1 MTATGPGSGDDDR
14 REPDGTPSVPE
25 YVWRLFLEDD
35 ERAIRASAP
44 REPAARD
51 RFPGGLPE
59 PSAERPGRSGTD
71 DHPGASGRPDPSDRP
86 DPSGRPEPRDRP
98 GPVET
103 VGEAWCPEDAWAG
116 PGRREPDGRSRGR
129 RFARV
134 FGTAAALAVVLGAWS
149 QLSTGPATP
158 GGNPAETIGQRLEES
173 PALPTPGSVVPRAS
187 LDPDTD
193 SLAPT
198 VSGAASPAVFDA
210 APSATSGTTGSP
222 GTVGSPGTIG

>member
-14 REPDGTPSVPE
+14 CEPDGTPAVPE

-35 ERAIRASAP
+35 EHAIRASAP

-51 RFPGGLPE
+51 RFPDPDRFPGRLPE
-59 PSAERPGRSGTD
+59 LSADRPGW
-71 DHPGASGRPDPSDRP
+71 PGPSDRP
-86 DPSGRPEPRDRP
+86 GPSGHPESAGHPQSCDRP
-98 GPVET
+98 SDT

-116 PGRREPDGRSRGR
+116 PGRRELDGRARGR
-129 RFARV
+129 RIARV
-134 FGTAAALAVVLGAWS
+134 FGTAAAVAVALAAWS

-158 GGNPAETIGQRLEES
+158 GGGPAETIGQRLAES

-187 LDPDTD
+187 LGSGAE

-198 VSGAASPAVFDA
+198 VPGAASPAVFDPT
-210 APSATSGTTGSP
+210 PSATSAIPGATGSP
-222 GTVGSPGTIG
+222 GTVD